1 MANIKIDV
9 HFFKFLSIHTK
20 MLIFLL
26 SKLREN
32 KKTTELIKTA
42 NLLFNSFEPYYMWDY
57 IARWFEEC
65 CRFAC

>member
-1 MANIKIDV
+1 MPASLIDPP
-9 HFFKFLSIHTK
+9 
-20 MLIFLL
+20 

-32 KKTTELIKTA
+32 KKTAELIKTA

-65 CRFAC
+65 CR